1 MYHNSVKRYAEVFS
15 MAECSD
21 GKWLLLIHQIPVKP
35 AYFRVKIWR
44 RLQSLGAVAIK
55 NSVYIISK
63 NEETL
68 EDFQWILREIVQ
80 GGGEASI
87 CAANFIEGLTDE
99 QIEAMFQAARD
110 SDYAQIAEEAKSLVD
125 SVPSTAAAITDE
137 DKAGLEANLN
147 RLKKRFSSVSAID
160 FFGAPGREA
169 TESLI
174 EHLEVRL
181 KDAQKKSEPAKS
193 ESEKPDPAELRG
205 RTWVTRKGVF
215 VDRIACA
222 WLIRRFI
229 DPDARFKFIAGKGYR
244 PRAGELRFDMFE
256 GEFTHEG
263 DLCSFEVLVKQ
274 FFPAD
279 QALTEIAKVIHD
291 LDYKDSK
298 FRKPETAGI
307 GGLLNGLASARKSD
321 ETRLE
326 RGAALFEDLYEYFRR
341 K

>member
-1 MYHNSVKRYAEVFS
+1 
-15 MAECSD
+15 MAECAD
-21 GKWLLLIHQIPVKP
+21 GKWLLLIHQIPIKP

-55 NSVYIISK
+55 NSVYIIS
-63 NEETL
+63 NNDETL
-68 EDFQWILREIVQ
+68 EDFQWVLREIVQ

-87 CAANFIEGLTDE
+87 CTANFVEGLTDE

-110 SDYAQIAEEAKSLVD
+110 SDYAQIAEEAKSLAD

-137 DKAGLEANLN
+137 DKAGVEAHLN
-147 RLKKRFSSVSAID
+147 RLRKRFSSVSAID
-160 FFGAPGREA
+160 FFGAPGREPA
-169 TESLI
+169 EALI
-174 EHLEVRL
+174 ETLEVRL
-181 KDAQKKSEPAKS
+181 KEAQEKIEPAAGKF
-193 ESEKPDPAELRG
+193 KMPDLAELRG

-229 DPDARFKFIAGKGYR
+229 DPDAHFKFVTGKGYR
-244 PRAGELRFDMFE
+244 PRTGELRFDMFE

-274 FFPAD
+274 LFPSD
-279 QALTEIAKVIHD
+279 QALTEIAKIIHD

-298 FRKPETAGI
+298 FKKPETAGI
-307 GGLLNGLASARKSD
+307 GGLMNGLASAHKSD

-326 RGAALFEDLYEYFRR
+326 RGSAIFDNLYEYFRR